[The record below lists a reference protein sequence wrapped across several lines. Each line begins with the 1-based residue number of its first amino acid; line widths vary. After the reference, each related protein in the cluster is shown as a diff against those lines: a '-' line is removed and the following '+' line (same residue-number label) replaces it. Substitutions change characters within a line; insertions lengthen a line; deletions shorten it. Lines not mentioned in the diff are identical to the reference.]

1 MDIRDAL
8 GMLDTIDDEVWTS
21 DGLPKIDAVKDLL
34 GRPVTRQEIVDAAP
48 KFTRQNSDLGPDP
61 EDEAEVETQ
70 DQPIDERQP
79 IDFEDFFQSE
89 PKDVNTFLSFM
100 DRVPTS
106 QLQELKDGLDG
117 QRKSFQDMRS
127 KLDEYD
133 RRVSGA
139 LQMVKSRISREI
151 PDISD
156 REANQNYLQSQA
168 ALRAKKK
175 EATNQLLKGIK
186 LSDLDPRAP
195 IDRAFARKTARGTQR
210 PGT

>member
-21 DGLPKIDAVKDLL
+21 EGLPKIDAVKDLL

-48 KFTRQNSDLGPDP
+48 KFTRQNPDLGDDP
-61 EDEAEVETQ
+61 VPEEVAEEGG
-70 DQPIDERQP
+70 PIDERQE
-79 IDFEDFFQSE
+79 IDFEEFFESE
-89 PKDVNTFLSFM
+89 PKDVNSFLSFM

-133 RRVSGA
+133 RRVAGA
-139 LQMVKSRISREI
+139 LQMVKSRINREI

-168 ALRAKKK
+168 ELRAKKK
-175 EATNQLLKGIK
+175 EATTQLLKGIK

-195 IDRAFARKTARGTQR
+195 IDRAFARKTSRGTQR

>member
-48 KFTRQNSDLGPDP
+48 KFTRQNPDLGDDP
-61 EDEAEVETQ
+61 VPEEIAEEGG
-70 DQPIDERQP
+70 PIDERQA
-79 IDFEDFFQSE
+79 IDFEEFFHSE
-89 PKDVNTFLSFM
+89 PKDVNSFLSFM

-106 QLQELKDGLDG
+106 QLQELKDGLDA
-117 QRKSFQDMRS
+117 QRKSFQEMRS

-133 RRVSGA
+133 RRVAGA
-139 LQMVKSRISREI
+139 VQMVKSRISREI

-210 PGT
+210 PGG

>member
-8 GMLDTIDDEVWTS
+8 GMLDTLDNEAWTS
-21 DGLPKIDAVKDLL
+21 DGLPKIEAVKDLL

-48 KFTRQNSDLGPDP
+48 KFTRQNPDLGSEP
-61 EDEAEVETQ
+61 EEEDQEE
-70 DQPIDERQP
+70 DQPVDEREP
-79 IDFEDFFQSE
+79 VDFAEFMESE
-89 PKDVNTFLSFM
+89 PKDVNTFLSFL

-106 QLQELKDGLDG
+106 QLQELKEGLDK
-117 QRKSFQDMRS
+117 QKKSFQDMRY

-133 RRVSGA
+133 RRVAGA
-139 LQMVKSRISREI
+139 VTMVKARIQREI

-156 REANQNYLQSQA
+156 REANQAYLESQA

-175 EATNQLLKGIK
+175 AATVQLLQGVKI
-186 LSDLDPRAP
+186 SDLDPRAP

-210 PGT
+210 PGS

>member
-1 MDIRDAL
+1 MDIREAL
-8 GMLDTIDDEVWTS
+8 SKLDTIDDEAWTS
-21 DGLPKIDAVKDLL
+21 DGAPKIDAVKELL
-34 GRPVTRQEIVDAAP
+34 GRPVTRQEILDAAP
-48 KFTRQNSDLGPDP
+48 KFTRQNPDLGDEPVA
-61 EDEAEVETQ
+61 ETEAES
-70 DQPIDERQP
+70 DNQPTDEREV
-79 IDFEDFFQSE
+79 IDFEEFFESE
-89 PKDVNTFLSFM
+89 PKDVNSFLSFL

-117 QRKSFQDMRS
+117 QRKNFQDMRS

-139 LQMVKSRISREI
+139 LQMVKSRIQREI

-175 EATNQLLKGIK
+175 EATTQLLKGIK

-210 PGT
+210 PGS